1 MLVFK
6 PIYIDIPVDRL
17 LAALCENSEH
27 DTCEATDGLGA
38 EETVLHP
45 GQLGEVDAIGGR
57 HHVVEVLVGRDAQIS
72 IVADKLDF
80 LFIMAGLT

>member
-6 PIYIDIPVDRL
+6 PIYIDIPIDRL
-17 LAALCENSEH
+17 LATLCENSEH

-45 GQLGEVDAIGGR
+45 GQLGEVDAIGGS
-57 HHVVEVLVGRDAQIS
+57 HHVVEVLVGCDAQIS
-72 IVADKLDF
+72 MVASQLDF
-80 LFIMAGLT
+80 LFIVAGLT